1 MTSKAVTLPRSL
13 SDLTQWDDLIDK
25 YRSFRLSSLE
35 LSPKSFSSTYAR
47 EVELTK
53 ANWETRL
60 RNPLAINTVVVANPD
75 TSSLDDDL
83 SLILNS
89 PWLASLV
96 ICGPFDAKTAT
107 ETWEKLQNFGP
118 GCLDFGPLEPDIEWT
133 YVLNAIYVPPSQ
145 RRKGL
150 ANKLIEYAKQLVA
163 GKHSEKKVMLVLI
176 VDFESIAAMK
186 CYEKSDFE
194 LVHDYWFDEP
204 DSTKGHAAV
213 MRLDVTVKNFSF

>member
-1 MTSKAVTLPRSL
+1 MASRAVTLPRSL
-13 SDLTQWDDLIDK
+13 SDPTQWDELIDK

-47 EVELTK
+47 EVELTT

-60 RNPLAINTVVVANPD
+60 RNPLAINIVVVANPD
-75 TSSLDDDL
+75 TGSLKDDL
-83 SLILNS
+83 SLTLNS

-96 ICGPFDAKTAT
+96 VCGPFDAKTAT
-107 ETWEKLQNFGP
+107 TTWEKLQNFDP
-118 GCLDFGPLEPDIEWT
+118 GCLNFGTLEPDMEWT

-150 ANKLIEYAKQLVA
+150 ANKRIEYAKQLVV
-163 GKHSEKKVMLVLI
+163 GKHVGNKVMLILI
-176 VDFESIAAMK
+176 VDFESVAAMK
-186 CYEKSDFE
+186 CYEKLGFE

-204 DSTKGHAAV
+204 DYTKGHAAV
-213 MRLDVTVKNFSF
+213 MRLDVTVKNLS

>member
-1 MTSKAVTLPRSL
+1 MANRAVTLPRSL
-13 SDLTQWDDLIDK
+13 SDPTQWDELIDK

-35 LSPKSFSSTYAR
+35 LSPKSFSSSYAR

-53 ANWETRL
+53 AKWETRL
-60 RNPLAINTVVVANPD
+60 KNPLAINTVVVANPD
-75 TSSLDDDL
+75 TSSFDDDL
-83 SLILNS
+83 FLTLNS

-107 ETWEKLQNFGP
+107 TTWEKLQNFES
-118 GCLDFGPLEPDIEWT
+118 GCLNFGPLEPDMVWT

-163 GKHSEKKVMLVLI
+163 GKHVGNKVMLVLI
-176 VDFESIAAMK
+176 VNIESVTAMK
-186 CYEKSDFE
+186 CYEKSGFE

-204 DSTKGHAAV
+204 DYTKGHAAV
-213 MRLDVTVKNFSF
+213 MRLDVTAKNFS

>member
-1 MTSKAVTLPRSL
+1 MANRAVTLPRSL
-13 SDLTQWDDLIDK
+13 SDPTQWDELIDK

-47 EVELTK
+47 EVELTT

-60 RNPLAINTVVVANPD
+60 RNPLAINIVVVANPD
-75 TSSLDDDL
+75 TGSLEDDL
-83 SLILNS
+83 SLTLNS

-96 ICGPFDAKTAT
+96 VCGPFDAKTAT
-107 ETWEKLQNFGP
+107 TTWEKLQNFDP
-118 GCLDFGPLEPDIEWT
+118 GFLNFGTLEPDMEWT

-150 ANKLIEYAKQLVA
+150 ANKLIEYAKQLVV
-163 GKHSEKKVMLVLI
+163 GKHVGNKVMLILI
-176 VDFESIAAMK
+176 VDFESVAAMK
-186 CYEKSDFE
+186 CYEKSGFE

-204 DSTKGHAAV
+204 DYTKGHAAV
-213 MRLDVTVKNFSF
+213 MRLDVTVKNLS